1 MSEKDKGFKFK
12 RLFFRD
18 ADQDAPEAKQDQNSP
33 PAGNPIQT
41 DYITGSKLQVSD
53 GVQGQQLVEDF
64 VQRLQNLIN
73 QNNQTGFDF
82 LEFTE
87 SLFEEKQNPNAEIY
101 KTVFRI
107 AQKMDK
113 SLTPSRL
120 IDSAMFYKDLV
131 QRTADSEIHK
141 GESKK
146 HELQAE
152 KDNEKNNLDSSLK
165 NTRTKIQQ
173 LTKQIQE
180 LQNQEVALNNQLM
193 AIDQNYQG
201 KFIDIDRKINAIRN
215 AKEQVIVSIVDIEAG
230 IKSNLTSNK

>member
-1 MSEKDKGFKFK
+1 MAEKDKGFKFK
-12 RLFFRD
+12 RLFLRD
-18 ADQDAPEAKQDQNSP
+18 ADSSAPEKQNQKTQP
-33 PAGNPIQT
+33 TGNEIRS
-41 DYITGSKLQVSD
+41 DYIASPKLQAPD

-113 SLTPSRL
+113 SLTASRL
-120 IDSAMFYKDLV
+120 IDSAMYYKDLV
-131 QRTADSEIHK
+131 QRTADAEINK
-141 GESKK
+141 GETKK
-146 HELQAE
+146 QDLQTE
-152 KDNEKNNLDSSLK
+152 KDNEKNNLDNNLK
-165 NTRTKIQQ
+165 NTRAKIQQ
-173 LTKQIQE
+173 LTRQIQE
-180 LQNQEVALNNQLM
+180 LQNEEMALNNQLM
-193 AIDQNYQG
+193 AIDQKYQG
-201 KFIDIDRKINAIRN
+201 QFIDIDRKINAIRN

-230 IKSNLTSNK
+230 IKSNLT